1 MRFDNEIKLNK
12 LTVALLIIYWLISAS
27 FYPALP
33 DLVPT
38 HWNIQ
43 GQVDNYSHKAVAT
56 LIMPGLP
63 LFIYIL
69 LTVLPILD
77 PQRKNYQKFAPT
89 YNKIRAAIVL
99 VMMLITLLP
108 LLSAL
113 GYNLDISLSVRLIIC
128 LLFIF
133 IGNYMGKIRHNYF
146 TGIRVPWTLASE
158 EVWHKTHRLGGKL
171 MVAGGLIALLSLL
184 APPTSGFIITMAGL
198 LLPLVLTIIYSYFL
212 YKKLV

>member
-1 MRFDNEIKLNK
+1 MRFDDEIKVNN
-12 LTVALLIIYWLISAS
+12 LTVALLIIFWLICGS
-27 FYPALP
+27 FYPSLP

-56 LIMPGLP
+56 LIMPALP

-69 LTVLPILD
+69 MTFLPKLD
-77 PQRKNYQKFAPT
+77 PQRKNYQKFAST
-89 YNKIRAAIVL
+89 YNKIRAAIVF

-108 LLSAL
+108 LLAAL
-113 GYNLDISLSVRLIIC
+113 GYNLDVSLTVRLIIS

-133 IGNYMGKIRHNYF
+133 IGNYIGKIRYNYF

-158 EVWHKTHRLGGKL
+158 EVWQKTHRMGGKL
-171 MVAGGLIALLSLL
+171 MVAGGLIALLALP
-184 APPTSGFIITMAGL
+184 APPTGGFIITMAGL
-198 LLPLVLTIIYSYFL
+198 FLPLVLTIVYSYVL